1 MYTIDERMK
10 EYEKVARTN
19 LVRRCPVIIR
29 IDGCH
34 FRTFTRGFD
43 KPYDLAMSYAMEAT
57 TKYLCANIQNCVFGF
72 TQSDEITLVLIDT
85 NSKKPD
91 GASPWFDNQVEKMCS
106 VAASMATLAFN
117 RAFAEAATEIYSNR
131 TDWNTDE
138 ARAIYRAHQAAVEH
152 GAMFDARCF
161 NIPEADVINNLVW
174 RQHDGIKNA
183 ISGLARAYFSDKE
196 LRNKNSAAKLNML
209 AQKDVYF
216 DKMPTHFQR
225 GALIVKE
232 VYLGPNDSIRS
243 RWTSLAE
250 TPMFKDSR
258 EFMAMLLCGLPGVI
272 SAPAELVQDKLPSCE
287 KVTKYL

>member
-43 KPYDLAMSYAMEAT
+43 KPYDLAMSYAMEET
-57 TKYLCANIQNCVFGF
+57 TKYLCANIQNCVLGF

-117 RAFAEAATEIYSNR
+117 RAFAEASTDFYGER
-131 TDWNTDE
+131 TDWRTE
-138 ARAIYRAHQAAVEH
+138 KARDLYRSHKDAVEH
-152 GAMFDARCF
+152 GAIFDARCF
-161 NIPEADVINNLVW
+161 NIPETDVINNLVW

-183 ISGLARAYFSDKE
+183 ISGLARAHFSDKE
-196 LRNKNSAAKLNML
+196 LRNKNSGTKLAML
-209 AQKDVYF
+209 EQKDVYF
-216 DKMPTHFQR
+216 DKMPIHFQR

-232 VYLGPNDSIRS
+232 VYLGPNDALRS
-243 RWTSLAE
+243 RWITLPE

-258 EFMAMLLCGLPGVI
+258 EMLAMILCGLPGLI
-272 SAPAELVQDKLPSCE
+272 TAPIELVENKTVERDKIA
-287 KVTKYL
+287 KYI